1 MKSILIASLL
11 SLGALASQ
19 ASDSS
24 PHFAEQMKALSQEYF
39 HERPMVA
46 TIYGVPDSQAGE
58 GIMSSLGHFDPASE
72 AKRRSVIKSILTR
85 LDAID
90 VNTLTDNQRLTYGL
104 IKTEISGS
112 YLPAST
118 VEYGSILGEYGNW
131 FLPYAVS
138 HLSGPY
144 IEFSTV
150 MEDKFVVTNEDEAKA
165 FLSRLTKYPGMI
177 DGLIEKMN
185 ADKDLGVIAPDFIIS
200 KTIENLKRLIKP
212 AVKEHPLVTSYASRL
227 AKNNVPRAKSYKL
240 LAITMVEEGYYNAN
254 SKLIA
259 ALEAIKPLATHQAGV
274 SRLPNGKAFYQSMI
288 THMTDTKRTPED
300 IHALGLAEVKRITV
314 EMDILLNKTGLTTGT
329 VGERMTAMLNDPKYL
344 YPNTAEGKA
353 KMLDDIR
360 ADLALADAQ
369 LPKYFGTLPDQ
380 DVVVKAVPDHQAA
393 ATAGAFY
400 DAPSQDGKRLGTFW
414 ISLYDTAAN
423 PSYTLQTL
431 TYHEANPGHHLQ
443 TILGMADNLPIL
455 STIFYSNAMGE
466 GWGLYAERLASDM
479 GIYKDDP
486 VDDIGRLQAEMH
498 RAVRLVVDT
507 GMHALGWSRERAI
520 KYSMDTEGN
529 HISEATDE
537 VERYVVW
544 PGQALGY
551 KLGELKIVEL
561 RERAREALGDAFDI
575 RVFHDRILESG
586 ALPLNLLEDKINAW
600 IATSLKN

>member
-1 MKSILIASLL
+1 MKNIFIASLL
-11 SLGALASQ
+11 SLSTLTTQ
-19 ASDSS
+19 ASATS
-24 PHFAEQMKALSQEYF
+24 PNFSEQMKALSQDYF
-39 HERPMVA
+39 QERPMIA
-46 TIYGVPDSQAGE
+46 TLYGIPDSNAGK

-72 AKRRSVIKSILTR
+72 ARRRDMMKSILTK

-90 VNTLTDNQRLTYGL
+90 INTLNDNQRLTFGL
-104 IKTEISGS
+104 IKTEVSGA

-118 VEYGSILGEYGNW
+118 VEYGSIVGEYGNW

-138 HLSGPY
+138 HLSGPHV
-144 IEFSTV
+144 EFPTI

-165 FLSRLTKYPGMI
+165 FLSRLAEYPRMI

-185 ADKDLGVIAPDFIIS
+185 ADKDLGVIAPDFVIR
-200 KTIENLKRLIKP
+200 KTIKSLKLLIKP
-212 AVKEHPLVTSYASRL
+212 AVKAHPLINSYASRL
-227 AKNNVPRAKSYKL
+227 AKNDVPRAKSYKL
-240 LAITMVEEGYYNAN
+240 LAITMVEEGYYKAN
-254 SKLIA
+254 RKLIS
-259 ALEAIKPLATHQAGV
+259 ALEAIKPLATHEAGI

-288 THMTDTKRTPED
+288 THMTDTNRTPED
-300 IHALGLAEVKRITV
+300 IHALGLAEVKRITA
-314 EMDILLNKTGLTTGT
+314 EMDVLLNKTGLKTGT
-329 VGERMTAMLNDPKYL
+329 VGERMTIMLNDPKYL

-353 KMLDDIR
+353 QMLDDIR
-360 ADLALADAQ
+360 VDLALADAE
-369 LPKYFGTLPDQ
+369 LPKYFGKLPDQ
-380 DVVVKAVPDHQAA
+380 KVAIKAVPDHQAA
-393 ATAGAFY
+393 ATPGAFY

-414 ISLYDTAAN
+414 ISLYDTAAT

-431 TYHEANPGHHLQ
+431 TYHETNPGHHLQ
-443 TILGMADNLPIL
+443 TILSMGDDQPIL

-486 VDDIGRLQAEMH
+486 VDDIGRLQAELH

-529 HISEATDE
+529 HISEATSE
-537 VERYVVW
+537 IERYVVW

-586 ALPLNLLEDKINAW
+586 AMPLNLLEDKITAW